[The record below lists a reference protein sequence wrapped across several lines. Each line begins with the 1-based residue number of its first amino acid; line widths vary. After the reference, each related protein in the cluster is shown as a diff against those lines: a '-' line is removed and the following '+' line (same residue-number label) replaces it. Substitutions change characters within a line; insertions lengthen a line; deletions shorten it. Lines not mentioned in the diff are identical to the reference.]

1 MADPTLTETNPAAR
15 PSCLDRPLAGKP
27 LTSSQRIKAI
37 TNPPSNP
44 DAEPRE
50 NRTAEVL
57 RSLER
62 ATSADL
68 AREVLR
74 RHPDPALRYDRQV
87 HFVSL
92 AAIAVELTRRAQ
104 PFATEHKASG
114 DERHYQASC
123 QLAAAAENCRQ
134 ALQDLG
140 LDPPAGNNP

>member
-1 MADPTLTETNPAAR
+1 MT
-15 PSCLDRPLAGKP
+15 SPL
-27 LTSSQRIKAI
+27 
-37 TNPPSNP
+37 NNP

-50 NRTAEVL
+50 NRTAEVI

-74 RHPDPALRYDRQV
+74 RHPDPALRYDQQV

-92 AAIAVELTRRAQ
+92 TAIAAELTRRDQ
-104 PFATEHKASG
+104 RFATEYKASG

-123 QLAAAAENCRQ
+123 RLAAAAENCRQ
-134 ALQDLG
+134 ARQDLG
-140 LDPPAGNNP
+140 LDPPAAANP